1 MTRRGLS
8 ETESKVYIAVRAF
21 HRLDPPRAPTL
32 REVAEAIG
40 WKHEATVAQ
49 YVKELEAAG
58 YVHRRKGRKGIQLGP
73 APLGP
78 TPQPEGAPN

>member
-8 ETESKVYIAVRAF
+8 ETEAKVYIAIRAF

-40 WKHEATVAQ
+40 WKQATSVAE
-49 YVKELEAAG
+49 YVRELEAAG
-58 YVHRRKGRKGIQLGP
+58 YVHRRPGRAGIQLGP
-73 APLGP
+73 VPEA
-78 TPQPEGAPN
+78 EGAPT